1 MLVSFN
7 PTDHRRL
14 FVTTILHPASQ
25 DPIRNER
32 FRLGIEGSG
41 IGVWDLDL
49 TTHQLLW
56 SNTTRALF
64 GVPDDLP
71 LTYELFLSL
80 LAPEERERTRQAVA
94 RSVHTGCGFDLQY
107 RVNGGQ
113 SRSHH
118 WVRARGSIVKA
129 EGAGPGHLSGIVI
142 DIDDQ
147 KQVEEALRTRE
158 SHLHS
163 ILETIPDAM
172 IVIDGHGIMQFFS
185 SAAERQF
192 GYREDEAIGQNVS
205 ILMPQ
210 PDRSRHD
217 GYLSRYRSTA
227 ERHIIGI
234 GRIVT
239 GQRKDGT
246 TFPMHLSIGEMQSGG
261 APYFTGFVRD
271 LTEHQQTQARLQEL
285 QSELVHV
292 SRLSAMGE
300 MASALA
306 HELNQPLAAI
316 SNYMNGSRRL
326 LSASSDPNTSKI
338 ESALDR
344 AAEQAIRA
352 GQIIRRLRDFVAR
365 GESEKRVESIFKLIE
380 EAGALGLTGAREQ
393 GVQLRFNL
401 DPLHD
406 LVLVDRVQIQQVLV
420 NLFRNAL
427 EAMAQS
433 SHRELIASNRPVADD
448 MIEVEVSDTGSG
460 ISGDVHQN
468 LFQTFFTTKETGM
481 GVGLS
486 ISRSIIEAHGGR
498 MWAETN
504 ASGGATFRFTL
515 PAASSESVTDD
526 D

>member
-1 MLVSFN
+1 M
-7 PTDHRRL
+7 
-14 FVTTILHPASQ
+14 
-25 DPIRNER
+25 
-32 FRLGIEGSG
+32 
-41 IGVWDLDL
+41 
-49 TTHQLLW
+49 
-56 SNTTRALF
+56 
-64 GVPDDLP
+64 
-71 LTYELFLSL
+71 
-80 LAPEERERTRQAVA
+80 
-94 RSVHTGCGFDLQY
+94 QY
-107 RVNGGQ
+107 RVRGQ
-113 SRSHH
+113 SQSSH
-118 WVRARGSIVKA
+118 WVRARGSVVSDEQGI
-129 EGAGPGHLSGIVI
+129 PQHLSGIVI
-142 DIDDQ
+142 DIDEQ
-147 KQVEEALRTRE
+147 KQIEEALRTRE
-158 SHLHS
+158 GHLRS

-172 IVIDGHGIMQFFS
+172 IVIDGSGIMQFFS

-192 GYREDEAIGQNVS
+192 GYSEREAIGQNVNM
-205 ILMPQ
+205 LMPN

-217 GYLSRYRSTA
+217 GYLARYRSTG

-316 SNYMNGSRRL
+316 SNYMKGSRRL
-326 LSASSDPNTSKI
+326 LATSSDPNRPKL
-338 ESALDR
+338 ENALDR
-344 AAEQAIRA
+344 AAEQALRA

-365 GESEKRVESIFKLIE
+365 GESEKRVESLSKLIE
-380 EAGALGLTGAREQ
+380 EAGALGLAGAREQ
-393 GVQLRFNL
+393 GVRLRFNL
-401 DPLHD
+401 DPHHD

-427 EAMAQS
+427 EAMAHS
-433 SHRELIASNRPVADD
+433 SQRELVASNAPVADD
-448 MIEVEVSDTGSG
+448 KIEIAISDTGPG
-460 ISGDVHQN
+460 FQDDVKQN

-498 MWAETN
+498 MWAEAN
-504 ASGGATFRFTL
+504 PSGGATFRFTL
-515 PAASSESVTDD
+515 PAASSESLTDVT
-526 D
+526 

>member
-1 MLVSFN
+1 MTSTTSSDDLVR
-7 PTDHRRL
+7 D
-14 FVTTILHPASQ
+14 
-25 DPIRNER
+25 ER

-41 IGVWDLDL
+41 LGTWDLDL
-49 TTHQLLW
+49 STKKLTW
-56 SNTTRALF
+56 SATTRRLF
-64 GVPDDLP
+64 GISGEDPVSYD
-71 LTYELFLSL
+71 LFLSL
-80 LAPEERERTRQAVA
+80 LEPADRERTEQAIK
-94 RSVHTGCGFDLQY
+94 RSVESGGYLDISY
-107 RVNGGQ
+107 RLCKASGVA
-113 SRSHH
+113 H
-118 WVRARGSIVKA
+118 WVRLRGSLVKDQ
-129 EGAGPGHLSGIVI
+129 EGMPRHLSGIAL
-142 DIDDQ
+142 DIDEE
-147 KQVEEALRTRE
+147 KQLEEALRTRE
-158 SHLHS
+158 RHLQS

-172 IVIDGHGIMQFFS
+172 IVIDGNGIMQFFS

-192 GYREDEAIGQNVS
+192 GYSEQEAIGQNVS
-205 ILMPQ
+205 ILMPN

-217 GYLSRYRSTA
+217 GYMARYRSTG

-261 APYFTGFVRD
+261 MPYFTGFVRD
-271 LTEHQQTQARLQEL
+271 LTEHQQTQARLQQL

-316 SNYMNGSRRL
+316 SNYMKGCRRL
-326 LSASSDPNTSKI
+326 LAVSADPNRSKI
-338 ESALDR
+338 ENALDR
-344 AAEQAIRA
+344 AAEQALRA

-365 GESEKRVESIFKLIE
+365 GESEKRVESLSKLIE

-401 DPLHD
+401 NPEHD

-427 EAMAQS
+427 EAMAHS
-433 SHRELIASNRPVADD
+433 SRRELIASNNLVADD
-448 MIEVEVSDTGSG
+448 MIEIEVSDTGSG
-460 ISGDVHQN
+460 FPGDVKQN

-504 ASGGATFRFTL
+504 PSGGATFRFTL
-515 PAASSESVTDD
+515 PAASSESLAHVT
-526 D
+526 